1 MKLKACHCCGLV
13 HRLDEAL
20 SVEDDFSL
28 ANRNSRRVLACRR
41 CHSELL
47 RNESPQA
54 MRARVTALT
63 LSSLS
68 LLPPAV
74 LLPIVEIEKLGHHHK
89 SSLIGGIGELF
100 RAGEW
105 GIGVIIFLF
114 SVLFPAI
121 KLLIL
126 LDLSFMQFLKSKQR
140 SLAHRWMEWVGR
152 WSMLDVL
159 LLAILVMWIKLQGVV
174 SFQFGPAIIAFTLCV
189 AFSLL
194 AAMVLDPRA
203 LWEEN
208 V

>member
-1 MKLKACHCCGLV
+1 M
-13 HRLDEAL
+13 
-20 SVEDDFSL
+20 
-28 ANRNSRRVLACRR
+28 
-41 CHSELL
+41 
-47 RNESPQA
+47 
-54 MRARVTALT
+54 
-63 LSSLS
+63 
-68 LLPPAV
+68 
-74 LLPIVEIEKLGHHHK
+74 
-89 SSLIGGIGELF
+89 F

-126 LDLSFMQFLKSKQR
+126 LDLSFIQFLKSKQR

-174 SFQFGPAIIAFTLCV
+174 SFQFGPAIIAFALCV

-194 AAMVLDPRA
+194 AAMVLDPHA